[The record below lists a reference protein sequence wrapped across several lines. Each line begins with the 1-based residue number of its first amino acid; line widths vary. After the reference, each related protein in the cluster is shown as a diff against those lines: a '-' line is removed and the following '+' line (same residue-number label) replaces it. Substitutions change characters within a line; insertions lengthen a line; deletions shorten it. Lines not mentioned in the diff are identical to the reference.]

1 MVIKMFYEIPR
12 ISYSNFE
19 LKSKLQTA
27 KRTIQRNYQLKNYT
41 VYVIDRFEGS
51 YAVCEDSSNCS
62 IVNIHLRLLPKNV
75 NEGCFL
81 IVLHNNLHLL

>member
-51 YAVCEDSSNCS
+51 YAVCEDSSNCNM
-62 IVNIHLRLLPKNV
+62 INIHLRLLPKRV
-75 NEGCFL
+75 REGSFM
-81 IVLHNNLHLL
+81 IVLHQKLCLL